1 MALRNCVLSSGISL
15 IKIRSRSSRTFLL
28 NSPDK
33 MSNILILLY
42 KKIFDHMCLVYG
54 PNRTICHF
62 TIELAQSL
70 VLGDSI
76 VMDCQK

>member
-1 MALRNCVLSSGISL
+1 
-15 IKIRSRSSRTFLL
+15 
-28 NSPDK
+28 